1 MKLQDARDFYYF
13 HSGKTSD
20 LIRQLGLGGIAVVVT
35 DPATDKLLLG
45 QGLDA
50 IGNSQEE
57 FAKLYA
63 AEIDTWAKVVKSVGM
78 SPK

>member
-1 MKLQDARDFYYF
+1 MTKIVA
-13 HSGKTSD
+13 
-20 LIRQLGLGGIAVVVT
+20 
-35 DPATDKLLLG
+35 DPATDKLLLS